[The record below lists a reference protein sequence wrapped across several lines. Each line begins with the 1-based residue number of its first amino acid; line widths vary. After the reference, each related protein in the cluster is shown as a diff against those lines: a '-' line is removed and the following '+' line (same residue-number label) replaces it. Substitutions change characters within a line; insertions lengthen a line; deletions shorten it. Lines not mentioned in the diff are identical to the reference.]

1 MKTKSFTKTLQLTIC
16 GICLSVACFATGC
29 QTTVG
34 GQLMPSPNYLTD
46 DLQYFP
52 PGAEF
57 KLQKEANA
65 LEAYKAEQALGNN

>member
-1 MKTKSFTKTLQLTIC
+1 MKSKTILKSLQLTIC

-57 KLQKEANA
+57 KLQNEANA
-65 LEAYKAEQALGNN
+65 LDAYRAEQALGDN